1 MDQTTSDEP
10 PPDLDEGENPA
21 ALGMTDGEQLKDD
34 FSSDEAENVVP
45 DETAAGLEK
54 QLQECLSRLSAL
66 YDGIQCYPFLL
77 SSSLTA
83 RVVDDVYV
91 ELQDQCSS
99 GGKALLV
106 IVDSGGGDI
115 HAAYNL
121 AQLFRKYGPEQLL
134 FVVPRWAKSAATLLV
149 AGGDKILMTPVAELG
164 PIDPQITEFNPL
176 ETRFEQFSPLH
187 IESTLELI
195 REEFRNGHTSL
206 AEGLL
211 SRLQFP
217 LTLGSFK
224 TSLEVGKE
232 YLTRLLSTRMLKTND
247 LEVSSTIAQKFTI
260 GYQDHG
266 FCIGCDELKD
276 LGMKAEELTGEALTV
291 VWQIHLLNRKRQ
303 ELDREAKRRQM
314 DERLRDLPP
323 ELLQQLP
330 ERPVDVRTTPA
341 QETVR

>member
-1 MDQTTSDEP
+1 
-10 PPDLDEGENPA
+10 
-21 ALGMTDGEQLKDD
+21 MTDGEPLQDD
-34 FSSDEAENVVP
+34 FSSDEAEDVVP

-54 QLQECLSRLSAL
+54 QLKECLSRLSDL
-66 YDGIQCYPFLL
+66 YDGIQCYPLL
-77 SSSLTA
+77 LPSSLTA

-91 ELQDQCSS
+91 ELQDQCSN
-99 GGKALLV
+99 GGRALLV
-106 IVDSGGGDI
+106 IVDSSGGDI

-121 AQLFRKYGPEQLL
+121 AQLFRKYGPKQLL

-164 PIDPQITEFNPL
+164 PIDPQITEFNLL
-176 ETRFEQFSPLH
+176 ETRLEQFSPLH

-232 YLTRLLSTRMLKTND
+232 YLTRLLSTRMLKTKD
-247 LEVSSTIAQKFTI
+247 REKDWEVASAIAEKFTT

-266 FCIGCDELKD
+266 FCIGCDELKA

-303 ELDREAKRRQM
+303 ELDREAKQRRM

-330 ERPVDVRTTPA
+330 ERPVDGRTTPA